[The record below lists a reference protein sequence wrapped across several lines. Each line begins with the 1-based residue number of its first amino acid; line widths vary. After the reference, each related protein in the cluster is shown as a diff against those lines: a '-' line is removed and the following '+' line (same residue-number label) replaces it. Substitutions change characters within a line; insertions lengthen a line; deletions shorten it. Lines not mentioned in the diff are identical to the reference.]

1 MLSQL
6 KSYLFG
12 GAETAGTAEES
23 GKNVN
28 NGLDRSRPLEEED
41 WVLVDAP
48 DVISELPSGDDA
60 PQPLTASLE
69 ESWIVTQD
77 PPPSNG
83 AAGNHRLYA
92 TSVKRRHRSHQ
103 PKGTKP
109 RRMRA
114 NRKMSTASDDS
125 DSLTSSI
132 AVIASPEPPRAVV
145 AAAAAAAAA
154 NASSSSVLAGSLA
167 SAKQAAA
174 ISAAHMA
181 KQRSDKIWMSRK
193 SLSRANATLMAAGG
207 SGNHRRRQHHVA
219 SRMCGSN
226 NNRKCASNFS
236 RKC

>member
-1 MLSQL
+1 M
-6 KSYLFG
+6 
-12 GAETAGTAEES
+12 
-23 GKNVN
+23 
-28 NGLDRSRPLEEED
+28 
-41 WVLVDAP
+41 
-48 DVISELPSGDDA
+48 ISELPNGDDA

-132 AVIASPEPPRAVV
+132 AVIPSPEPPRAVV
-145 AAAAAAAAA
+145 AAAAAAAAS
-154 NASSSSVLAGSLA
+154 NASSSSVLGASLA

-174 ISAAHMA
+174 ISAAHMVHVFSFQSVFVGQFLIHSYCCRPNKGRTRFGCHA
-181 KQRSDKIWMSRK
+181 SPCHAPTQR
-193 SLSRANATLMAAGG
+193 
-207 SGNHRRRQHHVA
+207 
-219 SRMCGSN
+219 
-226 NNRKCASNFS
+226 
-236 RKC
+236 